1 MGLRNGV
8 TIVAALR
15 EEQVANRK
23 RCNGGIVSEAKT
35 QGNAWDMLTET
46 RQ

>member
-1 MGLRNGV
+1 MELRNGV
-8 TIVAALR
+8 NIAGALR

-23 RCNGGIVSEAKT
+23 RCNDRIVSEAKA